1 MLLINSFNLISLIL
15 YILFKGSRSFLLT
28 PFNIYRLSQR
38 INAAT
43 IIRSTL
49 LQGVRIFSL
58 LQGIRM
64 LSSLLQEVRM
74 SSLFQ
79 GIKIMPFSLLQGVSS
94 LLQGIRILLSLLQ
107 RVRMSSLF
115 QKIRIILSSLLQ
127 GVSSLLQGMRLL
139 LYLPFYLNIRTYLT
153 YYQQTSLKLR
163 HLLIYLQGK
172 I

>member
-1 MLLINSFNLISLIL
+1 MLLISSFNLISLIL

-28 PFNIYRLSQR
+28 LFNIYHLFQR
-38 INAAT
+38 MNTAI

-49 LQGVRIFSL
+49 LQGVRISSL

-64 LSSLLQEVRM
+64 S

-79 GIKIMPFSLLQGVSS
+79 GIRIMLFSLLQGVSS

-107 RVRMSSLF
+107 RVRIM
-115 QKIRIILSSLLQ
+115 LSSLLQ
-127 GVSSLLQGMRLL
+127 GVSSLLQKIRLL
-139 LYLPFYLNIRTYLT
+139 LYLPFYLDVRTYLI
-153 YYQQTSLKLR
+153 YYQQTSLRLR
-163 HLLIYLQGK
+163 YSLIYLQGK